1 MEGSPRMKTPIRTNG
16 PTPKL
21 VATKPQV
28 SFRRRGGQ
36 GVKDVCLRC
45 GHYDECHERQRMG
58 LWVLCEIPDSL
69 DMMRLRNLETFL
81 GIIGGEI

>member
-1 MEGSPRMKTPIRTNG
+1 MKKYTTPIRTDG

-21 VATKPQV
+21 MVDKPQV
-28 SFRRRGGQ
+28 NYHKRGGQ
-36 GVKDVCLRC
+36 GVKDVCVRC

-69 DMMRLRNLETFL
+69 DMMMLRNLETFME
-81 GIIGGEI
+81 IISGEI